1 LLEGLGTPG
10 PTWWHR
16 LDPLTKLL
24 VSVGT
29 VVALVLLGGIIA
41 SSLLTVVA
49 VLLPAALARCL
60 ARLVR
65 ISILL
70 ALPLLISA
78 VLVNVLVSQGVAM
91 AEVGPLTIT
100 EEGIRRAGEVAV
112 RVVGMAG
119 AVTLFYLTT
128 RPSELVASLQRH
140 GAPPR
145 LAFVVHNAIAMMPR
159 LAERAGEVAE
169 AQRARGLDTEG
180 NVVRRSRGLLAVA
193 APTVLAALA
202 EAEART
208 LALETRAFSRPGRR
222 TLLWWPR
229 DSGAQRAARWSIV
242 IALAL
247 LALARLASVT
257 LP

>member
-1 LLEGLGTPG
+1 MFESLGTPG

-24 VSVGT
+24 ISVGT
-29 VVALVLLGGIIA
+29 VVALVMLGGIVLA
-41 SSLLTVVA
+41 SVLSAVA

-70 ALPLLISA
+70 ALPVLISA
-78 VLVNVLVSQGVAM
+78 VLVNVLVSEGVAI
-91 AEVGPLTIT
+91 AEVGPFAIT

-140 GAPPR
+140 GAPAR
-145 LAFVVHNAIAMMPR
+145 LAFVVHNAIAMIPR

-180 NVVRRSRGLLAVA
+180 NVVRRTRGLVAVA
-193 APTVLAALA
+193 APTVLGALA
-202 EAEART
+202 EAESRT

-229 DSGAQRAARWSIV
+229 DSNAQRAARWSIV
-242 IALAL
+242 IALVL